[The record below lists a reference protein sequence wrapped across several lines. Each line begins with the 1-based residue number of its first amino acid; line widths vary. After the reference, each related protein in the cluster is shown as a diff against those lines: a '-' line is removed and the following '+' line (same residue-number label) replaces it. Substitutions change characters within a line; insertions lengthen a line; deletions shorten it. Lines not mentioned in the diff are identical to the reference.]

1 MKSSG
6 ETRDRASA
14 EAALVAAAVPREL
27 AHARAACAFDVFPPP
42 TACDAL
48 FRHPA
53 PNLRRNRILAAEPRD
68 SADVSA
74 QLCDLRFPANAMRRY
89 AFQERFDRA
98 ITDEMHPSPAQSR
111 PRKSSRSSSHSEKTP
126 SGTFFCVAF
135 NPRIPSDRAHS
146 NAPER

>member
-6 ETRDRASA
+6 ETSDRLSA
-14 EAALVAAAVPREL
+14 ETALVAAAVPREL
-27 AHARAACAFDVFPPP
+27 AHARAACPFEVFPPP

-48 FRHPA
+48 FCHPA
-53 PNLRRNRILAAEPRD
+53 PNLRRNRILAAEPLD

-98 ITDEMHPSPAQSR
+98 ITDEMH
-111 PRKSSRSSSHSEKTP
+111 RKAWALLATIIEYLSMD
-126 SGTFFCVAF
+126 A
-135 NPRIPSDRAHS
+135 SDDAKPQQESLHVVRQ
-146 NAPER
+146 PFGR